1 MVSSWIGP
9 LDVCYTA
16 WETELIQGW
25 RIITNISD
33 FLRFVSSSLEIN
45 LEFLGLLKE
54 KYRKEGLEEDG

>member
-9 LDVCYTA
+9 LDVCYTEQ
-16 WETELIQGW
+16 ETELIQGW
-25 RIITNISD
+25 RILTNISD

-54 KYRKEGLEEDG
+54 RYRKEGLEEDG